1 MTDMD
6 EKRSH
11 SFDPEASL
19 PDSKE
24 KPESSSIG
32 PPPAGA
38 DNVVTHDGFRL
49 HPQPTSDPLDPL
61 NWSSLQKHTILGIVM
76 YLCVVLSL
84 YRLLFDEF

>member
-1 MTDMD
+1 MADLN
-6 EKRSH
+6 EKQSR
-11 SFDPEASL
+11 SFDPEASP

-24 KPESSSIG
+24 KLENSSIG
-32 PPPAGA
+32 LPPAGT

-76 YLCVVLSL
+76 YLCVALP
-84 YRLLFDEF
+84 